1 VLPPYTLFTYSS
13 GTLPIRW
20 LLFKNNVS
28 TAARTGDNSPVRKL
42 WLRSTIDPSPYIDD
56 GGGDGDGT
64 PPDKL
69 FRCKN
74 KEERVGLRR
83 EEGMGPLNWFMLKSR
98 NSNSDNDWRPLSG
111 PPIMFFDADK

>member
-1 VLPPYTLFTYSS
+1 VLPPYTFFTYSS
-13 GTLPIRW
+13 GTLPVRR
-20 LLFKNNVS
+20 LLFKNSVS
-28 TAARTGDNSPVRKL
+28 TAARTGDNSPVRRL
-42 WLRSTIDPSPYIDD
+42 WLKSTIDPSPYIKDDD
-56 GGGDGDGT
+56 GNDDGT

-74 KEERVGLRR
+74 NEERGGLKR